1 MTYKPLDTQ
10 PELSPRRQRMLELYR
25 ALSPL
30 RKRTVKFLKENG
42 GDLKQAVIDA
52 GYSVHSAA
60 QTVSAM
66 KNDPLMQEYM
76 SLMDQELLDNLIED
90 KTVTVNEIRNLALSN
105 MSDYID
111 SKTNKFIGI
120 KHLTREQAAAI
131 SEVIFDS
138 TTGKAIK
145 IKLYDK
151 RLSLQLL
158 AQIQQ
163 LLKVEDEAV
172 DDTAVIERIRKAQ
185 QRIKPPAHLA
195 DEKKRNL
202 KLRKT
207 G

>member
-10 PELSPRRQRMLELYR
+10 PELTPRRQRMLEVYR
-25 ALSPL
+25 ALAPL

-52 GYSVHSAA
+52 GYSEKSAA
-60 QTVSAM
+60 QTVSGM

-76 SLMDQELLDNLIED
+76 SLMDAELLDSLIED

-111 SKTNKFIGI
+111 SKTNEFKGI

-131 SEVIFDS
+131 AEVIFDKD
-138 TTGKAIK
+138 TGKAIRL
-145 IKLYDK
+145 KLYDK

-163 LLKVEDEAV
+163 LLRVEDEAV
-172 DDTAVIERIRKAQ
+172 DDTAVIERIRRAQ

-195 DEKKRNL
+195 DESKRNL